1 MLWFLGLATITNLCN
16 ASKVRCILVGKMPT
30 NIHVSQ
36 LDAETNIEIAN
47 KQNPNENIVS
57 SKSAMC

>member
-1 MLWFLGLATITNLCN
+1 MTTNLC
-16 ASKVRCILVGKMPT
+16 SVSEVRCVLVGKTPT
-30 NIHVSQ
+30 DNHMSQ

-47 KQNPNENIVS
+47 KHNSNENIIS

>member
-1 MLWFLGLATITNLCN
+1 MLWFLGLATTMNLCN